1 MKLLVPVVALG
12 LMTSVATAQNRP
24 SPNSDNASRGATPAD
39 QFTVTN
45 YYKQDVYD
53 HADNKVGTIDD
64 VLIDKQGKVMALVI
78 GVGGFLGIG
87 EKDVAE
93 PFNKVQMT
101 RKNDKWYL
109 TMDANKEELKN
120 APGLKYDRNTTAWVS
135 ENSDTNR
142 TNKR

>member
-1 MKLLVPVVALG
+1 LLQPRTG
-12 LMTSVATAQNRP
+12 PPTQR
-24 SPNSDNASRGATPAD
+24 RGAKPAD
-39 QFTVTN
+39 QFTITN

-64 VLIDKQGKVMALVI
+64 VLIDKQGKVTALVI

-93 PFNKVQMT
+93 QFSKVQMT

-109 TMDANKEELKN
+109 TMDANKK
-120 APGLKYDRNTTAWVS
+120 S
-135 ENSDTNR
+135 
-142 TNKR
+142 